1 MNELEVFITLAI
13 AHAIA
18 VVSPGPDFA
27 IIVRYS
33 LVYGRNLA
41 MWTSM
46 GIGTGILVHV
56 FYSIVG
62 IGILVATNQVIFTI
76 FKYTGAAYL
85 LFLAYQG
92 WRSGEQHKKKQ
103 EAEKAEKAEQAEQ
116 AEKAEQTEQ
125 KQAAEDLP
133 SQQYKNNQQTPKPF
147 KAYRDGLLT
156 NALNIK
162 ASMFFL
168 ALFLLV
174 TYDSLPVFQLFY
186 GLYLAVATACYFCLL
201 SWFFAKFHPVFRH
214 HLASI
219 EKGTA
224 LLLAFLA
231 LLLILFTGQP
241 DFS

>member
-33 LVYGRNLA
+33 LVYGRNMA
-41 MWTSM
+41 MWTSI

-56 FYSIVG
+56 FYSIIG
-62 IGILVATNQVIFTI
+62 IGILVATNQLIFTI

-92 WRSGEQHKKKQ
+92 WRSGEQHKKRQSQKTEKR
-103 EAEKAEKAEQAEQ
+103 EAEEN
-116 AEKAEQTEQ
+116 
-125 KQAAEDLP
+125 LLYL
-133 SQQYKNNQQTPKPF
+133 QYRNKTPKAF
-147 KAYRDGLLT
+147 KAYCDGLLT

-174 TYDSLPVFQLFY
+174 TYDSLLVLQLFY
-186 GLYLAVATACYFCLL
+186 GLYLAVATASYFCLL

-214 HLASI
+214 HLVSI

-231 LLLILFTGQP
+231 FLLVLFTGQP
-241 DFS
+241 DFG

>member
-1 MNELEVFITLAI
+1 MNELEIFITLAI

-33 LVYGRNLA
+33 LVYGRSMA
-41 MWTSM
+41 MWASM

-56 FYSIVG
+56 FYSIIG
-62 IGILVATNQVIFTI
+62 IGILVATNELIFTI
-76 FKYTGAAYL
+76 FKYIGAAYL
-85 LFLAYQG
+85 FFLAYQG
-92 WRSGEQHKKKQ
+92 WRSGEQHKQREEKKKV
-103 EAEKAEKAEQAEQ
+103 E
-116 AEKAEQTEQ
+116 
-125 KQAAEDLP
+125 EDLP
-133 SQQYKNNQQTPKPF
+133 NSQLTKTPGTF
-147 KAYRDGLLT
+147 KAYCDGLLT
-156 NALNIK
+156 NALNVK

-174 TYDSLPVFQLFY
+174 TYDSLPVLQLFY
-186 GLYLAVATACYFCLL
+186 GLYLAVATACYFCGL
-201 SWFFAKFHPVFRH
+201 SWFFAKFHPIFRH

-231 LLLILFTGQP
+231 FLLILFAGQP